1 MKYGIINSPE
11 ETTSCDKRDTEGE
24 RDMASEGGQSSEAA
38 TMAKQRQQSEVDAV
52 IFSIQ
57 FYGKTIG
64 EVGMMDQDLSELDWK
79 KFKSYLFQNLL
90 TINHQENI
98 CVSYSDEEGDKL
110 PIDSDEEYREA
121 LKVAKKKAEMHD
133 KLVLDITRQG
143 GFPTV
148 LSMVSSGIK
157 KVSSSP
163 PKEGGIS
170 FFKASSPPKEHSGF
184 KAIGTERKLFQ
195 GFFMPDKGPIP
206 GHVQGV
212 WGYDCDEAL
221 ECGKVN
227 TTSTTTTTT
236 TTTSP
241 VPTARSDCKRGP
253 PVRALRSSPPNLL
266 FNFEAPTHNVSP
278 TLETS
283 ACQDVFGAGIDKLT
297 GARPK
302 DVRLKGEMSEQ
313 PPEWFTSYMNKFR
326 AEICEE
332 ISERVFSKVTEA
344 LKNNSV
350 QPSTNQMES
359 QGYGLQEQ
367 LELGKTDAG
376 DNLEASHVGFK
387 KYFGTGSENAD
398 GEVTK
403 KEDCENEEVS
413 FDTLNSESSK
423 GKKKDEKCLG
433 VKRKKLIKE
442 EERLAKE
449 EGRLL
454 KRQEKIERK
463 KLILTSKYADEMDRA
478 SRTQEKVFAKMEGL
492 RKKQFC
498 SQEEL
503 SKLRKMVDKQ
513 QRFMS
518 AEQRQQRRS
527 ERKAGYQKS
536 GKAKKINIDNL
547 CFPIDASLLHAALQ
561 ELEALAEDSTSDC
574 TVGAITRGYD
584 ALYLRD
590 MTYPDGSVVHPG
602 KEFVKTW
609 RVANNGVMPWN
620 EKTTLCKWRQ
630 VRFRGSPA
638 GWKLK
643 PSMKRVVCPP
653 LEPGQEGDVSIT
665 FTAPSEPG
673 WYATH
678 WRFCQRGRVFGNQ
691 MWCAIRVEEEPSAS
705 GAPES
710 QLEKILMDDTGMNKP
725 SFSRDVVHDLSA
737 AILHDGVRETIFEN
751 YPNEDPK
758 TSKIITPPREELGP
772 QNDLGI
778 VENYYDA
785 EDPVQ
790 AECIEGL
797 QKLTLSCAAK
807 PDVSSEEKKEK
818 DLITFEE
825 EAEVVDSGSSTPE
838 LLPSVS
844 QAQVVPLKEMAKESV
859 ESLIHKDQEMKS
871 PDKQS
876 ISFINQSDSI
886 SMSSGSFSE
895 LDSEDQAILNESD
908 SDGSDHEYYVVQLPE
923 CFNTNSAHEDSAS
936 NENESDLAKTPVAW
950 PEEVDRPD
958 SPDFLTADEDDRTT
972 AVASN
977 SSEDLTCPVND
988 PSYTSRSSSVSRES
1002 DSTNPENPQS
1012 QTQVQKG
1019 SISSLPDP
1027 PTDTKPFMAIPNEA
1041 LQTNLLYS
1049 ASQSKSGEQCNQAR
1063 KDQEPGT
1070 WVSGAN
1076 CQRSVVCE
1084 QPYSSQH
1091 KETKHSGLNSDGV
1104 TSSFTESTT
1113 GPATSQ
1119 MPVDLVG
1126 ALPDELVSIIPEDL
1140 VRGAWNTARSFITR
1154 INQEM
1159 LSPTSDSP
1167 GRVYAREEEPAIE
1180 SPEPAQSSPVPDV
1193 ATQPEESVSEN
1204 STAAN
1209 TAKETSTPL
1218 APPMQQLEDMGFHNR
1233 EVNERL
1239 LTKYNGDVSCAV
1251 AELII
1256 LDCH

>member
-195 GFFMPDKGPIP
+195 GFFMPDK
-206 GHVQGV
+206 
-212 WGYDCDEAL
+212 
-221 ECGKVN
+221 
-227 TTSTTTTTT
+227 
-236 TTTSP
+236 
-241 VPTARSDCKRGP
+241 
-253 PVRALRSSPPNLL
+253 
-266 FNFEAPTHNVSP
+266 
-278 TLETS
+278 
-283 ACQDVFGAGIDKLT
+283 GIDKLT

-1126 ALPDELVSIIPEDL
+1126 ALPDEL
-1140 VRGAWNTARSFITR
+1140 
-1154 INQEM
+1154 EM

>member
-11 ETTSCDKRDTEGE
+11 ETTSCDKRNTEGE
-24 RDMASEGGQSSEAA
+24 RDMASEEVQSSEAA
-38 TMAKQRQQSEVDAV
+38 AMAKQRQQSDIDAV

-64 EVGMMDQDLSELDWK
+64 EVGLMDQDLSELDWK

-90 TINHQENI
+90 TVNHQENI

-170 FFKASSPPKEHSGF
+170 FFKASSPPKDHSGF

-195 GFFMPDKGPIP
+195 GFFMPDKG
-206 GHVQGV
+206 
-212 WGYDCDEAL
+212 
-221 ECGKVN
+221 
-227 TTSTTTTTT
+227 
-236 TTTSP
+236 
-241 VPTARSDCKRGP
+241 
-253 PVRALRSSPPNLL
+253 
-266 FNFEAPTHNVSP
+266 
-278 TLETS
+278 
-283 ACQDVFGAGIDKLT
+283 IDKLT

-302 DVRLKGEMSEQ
+302 DVRLKGEISEQ

-344 LKNNSV
+344 FKNNSV
-350 QPSTNQMES
+350 QPSSNQVES
-359 QGYGLQEQ
+359 HGYRLQAQ
-367 LELGKTDAG
+367 LELNKTDTS
-376 DNLEASHVGFK
+376 EVSHVGFK
-387 KYFGTGSENAD
+387 NYFGTGSENAD

-403 KEDCENEEVS
+403 KDCENEDVS
-413 FDTLNSESSK
+413 VDTLNLDNTK
-423 GKKKDEKCLG
+423 GKKKEDKCVG

-463 KLILTSKYADEMDRA
+463 KLNLTSKGSISRYADEMDRA

-527 ERKAGYQKS
+527 ERKAGYQKF
-536 GKAKKINIDNL
+536 GKAKKINIDNK
-547 CFPIDASLLHAALQ
+547 CFPVDASLLHAALQ

-574 TVGAITRGYD
+574 AVGAMTRGYD

-590 MTYPDGSVVHPG
+590 ITYPDGSVVHPG

-609 RVANNGVMPWN
+609 RVVNNGVMPWN
-620 EKTTLCKWRQ
+620 EKTTLCKWSQ

-653 LEPGQEGDVSIT
+653 LEPGQEGDISIT

-691 MWCAIRVEEEPSAS
+691 MWCAIRVEEEPSGS

-737 AILHDGVRETIFEN
+737 AILHDGIRETIFEN
-751 YPNEDPK
+751 YPNEDSK

-876 ISFINQSDSI
+876 TSFINQSDSI

-1002 DSTNPENPQS
+1002 DSTNPENTQS
-1012 QTQVQKG
+1012 KMQIQKG
-1019 SISSLPDP
+1019 SNSSLPDP

-1049 ASQSKSGEQCNQAR
+1049 TSQSKSGDQCNQAR

-1113 GPATSQ
+1113 GPTTSQ

-1167 GRVYAREEEPAIE
+1167 GRVYAREEPAIE
-1180 SPEPAQSSPVPDV
+1180 PPEPAQSSPVPDV
-1193 ATQPEESVSEN
+1193 ATQPEESVSEISN
-1204 STAAN
+1204 AAN
-1209 TAKETSTPL
+1209 TAKETSSPL